1 MKQINNGFKDYYY
14 LDINGNVYNS
24 ISKSY
29 LKQHDHKYKLRTLE
43 NKQKTISLKELY
55 RAVYNKNF
63 CTDEIPLL
71 DNEIFREIDNTNG
84 LYLISNYGRVKSL
97 VGYKAKIMKA
107 HITPNG
113 YYRLQIVQE
122 GEPINW
128 FIHSLVAT
136 AFLGPAKS
144 LNYQIHHKDF
154 NSLNN
159 KAENLEYL
167 SPQEHRKKHYER
179 IVSNE

>member
-1 MKQINNGFKDYYY
+1 MKQINNGFKEYYY
-14 LDINGNVYNS
+14 LDTDGKVYNAV
-24 ISKSY
+24 SKSY
-29 LKQHDHKYKLRTLE
+29 LKQNKHKYKLRTLE

-71 DNEIFREIDNTNG
+71 DNEIFKEIDDTNG
-84 LYLISNYGRVKSL
+84 QYLISNYGRVKSL
-97 VGYKAKIMKA
+97 VGYTAIIMKA
-107 HITPNG
+107 HITPKG
-113 YYRLQIVQE
+113 YYRLQIIQD
-122 GEPINW
+122 GEPVNW
-128 FIHSLVAT
+128 FIHSLVAE
-136 AFLGPAKS
+136 AFLEPPKS

-159 KAENLEYL
+159 KAANLEYL
-167 SPQEHRKKHYER
+167 TPQEHRKKHNER